1 MMMAKYLSLSNW
13 YLYLQCELLEAGFF
27 LTLSVKLYRIFNE
40 VMYSL
45 KKKEEEEEVQ
55 SLDLQ

>member
-45 KKKEEEEEVQ
+45 KIKKKKKKCN
-55 SLDLQ
+55 L